1 MVKGL
6 LSAGRKKAHD
16 GWSQMWAEPGR
27 VGGGALRCSMSRC
40 TVLCGQ
46 SRHVRL
52 SMLRDV
58 VGPSFGRITGGYS
71 SDESFRG
78 GKGQLG
84 DFSKGLC
91 GKG

>member
-1 MVKGL
+1 
-6 LSAGRKKAHD
+6 
-16 GWSQMWAEPGR
+16 MWAEPGR

-84 DFSKGLC
+84 DFSKGHC